1 MSLASAAKEGDLDR
15 VKAAV
20 IRGEDIDGRG
30 PDGDTALHKACRNG
44 HVDIVKY
51 LLAKGANT
59 KLKGILNLSPLEFA
73 CKYYFVISMNLRW
86 HGITFVVVV
95 RRMRVKQREGETGL
109 QSNYGVSTFSVP

>member
-1 MSLASAAKEGDLDR
+1 MSLASATREGDLDR

-30 PDGDTALHKACRNG
+30 SYGDTALHEACRKG

-51 LLAKGANT
+51 LLANGANT
-59 KLKGILNLSPLEFA
+59 ELKGWVDWTPLQVA
-73 CKYYFVISMNLRW
+73 CKYYFVITMNLRW
-86 HGITFVVVV
+86 FGACGSAGVNEE
-95 RRMRVKQREGETGL
+95 RGETGL

>member
-1 MSLASAAKEGDLDR
+1 MSLVIAARDGDLER

-30 PDGDTALHKACRNG
+30 SDEDTALHKACQKG

-51 LLAKGANT
+51 LLDNGENT
-59 KLKGILNLSPLEFA
+59 ELTNIFDRTPLYLA

-86 HGITFVVVV
+86 HSITFVVVV
-95 RRMRVKQREGETGL
+95 WRMRE
-109 QSNYGVSTFSVP
+109 

>member
-1 MSLASAAKEGDLDR
+1 MSLASAAREGDLDR

-30 PDGDTALHKACRNG
+30 PDADTALHKACRNG

-51 LLAKGANT
+51 LLANGANT
-59 KLKGILNLSPLEFA
+59 EWKGCVNWNPFQLA

-95 RRMRVKQREGETGL
+95 WRMRKYRGK
-109 QSNYGVSTFSVP
+109 

>member
-1 MSLASAAKEGDLDR
+1 MSLASAAREGDLDR

-51 LLAKGANT
+51 LLDNGANT
-59 KLKGILNLSPLEFA
+59 ELKECSDWTPLQVA

-95 RRMRVKQREGETGL
+95 WRMRKYRGK
-109 QSNYGVSTFSVP
+109 

>member
-1 MSLASAAKEGDLDR
+1 MSVVIEAWKGDLDR

-30 PDGDTALHKACRNG
+30 SGGNTALHEACENG

-95 RRMRVKQREGETGL
+95 
-109 QSNYGVSTFSVP
+109 

>member
-1 MSLASAAKEGDLDR
+1 MSLVIAARKGDLDR

-30 PDGDTALHKACRNG
+30 SDEDTALHNACRNG

-51 LLAKGANT
+51 LLANGANT
-59 KLKGILNLSPLEFA
+59 ELKAWSNWTPLQGA

-95 RRMRVKQREGETGL
+95 WRMWQCGGE
-109 QSNYGVSTFSVP
+109 

>member
-1 MSLASAAKEGDLDR
+1 MSLVIAGSDGDLDR

-20 IRGEDIDGRG
+20 SGGEDIDGR
-30 PDGDTALHKACRNG
+30 DSEWNTALHEACRKG

-51 LLAKGANT
+51 LLDNGANT
-59 KLKGILNLSPLEFA
+59 ELKGFQNFTPLQVA